1 MFYWLF
7 HVSVFQIIHKI
18 KKPNDP
24 SVTETVEGICDRI
37 FELVD
42 KNNDSELV

>member
-1 MFYWLF
+1 MFPI
-7 HVSVFQIIHKI
+7 SVFQIIHKI

-24 SVTETVEGICDRI
+24 SVKQTVEGICDRI